1 MLKTH
6 FSAFAL
12 ALLTC
17 GVLGAQSAEREVLA
31 NAGGTA
37 SITGYTVAWT
47 LGEAFVQTHYDT
59 GCVVVLTEGFQQSA
73 PAPGFLCPTV
83 VGVEGPTDGGLITV
97 FPNPAESTVTID
109 LGRPPAAAP
118 LRAVLTDVAGR
129 TLRTVA
135 LTEQTATLDLSGLP
149 AALYILSL
157 TDGNGWARA
166 VQVVKQ

>member
-6 FSAFAL
+6 CFTLAL

-17 GVLGAQSAEREVLA
+17 GALGAQSAERDVLA

-37 SITGYTVAWT
+37 AIPGYTVAWT
-47 LGEAFVQTHYDT
+47 LGEAFVQTHYAPE
-59 GCVVVLTEGFQQSA
+59 CVVVLTEGFQQSA
-73 PAPGFLCPTV
+73 SAPGFLCPTV
-83 VGVEGPTDGGLITV
+83 GVESPADGSLITV
-97 FPNPAESTVTID
+97 YPNPAESTVTID
-109 LGRPPAAAP
+109 LGRLPAATP

-129 TLRTVA
+129 TLRTIA

-157 TDGNGWARA
+157 TDGKGWARA
-166 VQVVKQ
+166 VQIVKQ

>member
-6 FSAFAL
+6 LSVLAI

-17 GVLGAQSAEREVLA
+17 GVLGAQSAERDVLA

-37 SITGYTVAWT
+37 IIPGYTITWT
-47 LGEAFVQTHYDT
+47 LGEAFVQTRYATD
-59 GCVVVLTEGFQQSA
+59 CVVVLTEGFQQSA

-83 VGVEGPTDGGLITV
+83 GVEGPADGSLITV
-97 FPNPAESTVTID
+97 FPNPAESTVPID
-109 LGRPPAAAP
+109 LGRMPVATP
-118 LRAVLTDVAGR
+118 LQAVLTDVAGR
-129 TLRTVA
+129 TLRTIA

-157 TDGNGWARA
+157 TDGKGWARA